1 MSGCGARTAVGS
13 LEAVFESSDVERFWA
28 RGLFVS
34 NSGFTL
40 DGLEAFTNVWVRGAN
55 GRRVSRGRFR
65 VVGCGALPQRGILLP
80 GTICASIC
88 GMWAKWQRSIYWRA
102 LEEAR
107 YTIGIA
113 ETGERA
119 MILIV
124 FTVAGI
130 AVIWLMG
137 ERDIAKSELLIRSS
151 EFVALVFLTFP
162 IIYVC
167 KLFTIPAKSFQIILG
182 TGNPYETVEPSGV
195 NRNRIVRVK
204 LQNNTN
210 TEINGK
216 LHLLNLD
223 PPNNGFKDFLLKDR
237 ITMGRQEHIYR
248 CCGI

>member
-1 MSGCGARTAVGS
+1 
-13 LEAVFESSDVERFWA
+13 
-28 RGLFVS
+28 
-34 NSGFTL
+34 
-40 DGLEAFTNVWVRGAN
+40 
-55 GRRVSRGRFR
+55 
-65 VVGCGALPQRGILLP
+65 
-80 GTICASIC
+80 
-88 GMWAKWQRSIYWRA
+88 MWAKWQRSIYWRA

-237 ITMGRQEHIYR
+237 ITMGRHKNTFIGVAAYSEGTSEALAGPWIQLIIPDTGGYLMPATYGHLPIRSHTFHLKFSSLDEIIDEVHCRIFLDSYR
-248 CCGI
+248 VLHLEEWS